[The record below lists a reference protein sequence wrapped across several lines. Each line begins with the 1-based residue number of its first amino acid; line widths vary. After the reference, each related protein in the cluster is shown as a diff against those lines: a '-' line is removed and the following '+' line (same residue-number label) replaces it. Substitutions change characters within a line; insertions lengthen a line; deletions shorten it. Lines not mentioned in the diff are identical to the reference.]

1 MTASSV
7 PAFRQCVLSRCG
19 CSSDMTNLAVAVR
32 AIILSASAREN
43 WTGSRRSVAR
53 RSTGVAGAL
62 GVRVR
67 RLQYLV
73 AMYAARS
80 RTSAS
85 GMDRS
90 NVAPCTFI
98 TTLPAD
104 GGSLSVLSLAAGAVL
119 LQAGRGCSCPVLFVG
134 GVEAGFVGCAW
145 TGVLGCFIAM
155 LAPTRG

>member
-1 MTASSV
+1 
-7 PAFRQCVLSRCG
+7 
-19 CSSDMTNLAVAVR
+19 MTNLAVAVR

-85 GMDRS
+85 GVGIS
-90 NVAPCTFI
+90 NEAP
-98 TTLPAD
+98 
-104 GGSLSVLSLAAGAVL
+104 SVHVNH
-119 LQAGRGCSCPVLFVG
+119 
-134 GVEAGFVGCAW
+134 
-145 TGVLGCFIAM
+145 
-155 LAPTRG
+155 